1 MVTSKIMTFITT
13 EYRFNGVPDSNGYLA
28 TELPLSGYVPI
39 GVLNPSRD
47 GWQYEFVSYR
57 SKDNKNWT
65 MRIVSTNTP
74 TGTFEGRIIA
84 IRLMG
89 EVIQNLLAEAVQA
102 SGGRH
107 DRLTYFRRKNDN
119 VGIHSNKSN
128 HILVQSPA
136 VWKLDGLYRCVFLSV
151 WCGDGSKTNRCTE
164 NKQRTIR
171 FKQYTN
177 KQRTDRDHTKWGYS
191 NCNDCSSNVFP
202 RACDSVLLTVEEVA

>member
-1 MVTSKIMTFITT
+1 METSKIMTFITT

-89 EVIQNLLAEAVQA
+89 
-102 SGGRH
+102 GGNSK
-107 DRLTYFRRKNDN
+107 LTRRGCTGFRW
-119 VGIHSNKSN
+119 
-128 HILVQSPA
+128 A
-136 VWKLDGLYRCVFLSV
+136 
-151 WCGDGSKTNRCTE
+151 
-164 NKQRTIR
+164 
-171 FKQYTN
+171 
-177 KQRTDRDHTKWGYS
+177 
-191 NCNDCSSNVFP
+191 
-202 RACDSVLLTVEEVA
+202 A